1 MIAMLPAFIA
11 GESAYSFIARCFLYS
26 PYHSNKQR
34 AIDVFGSSKISISHH
49 LAGSINKVAILAR
62 CSECTLL
69 TLATPYPL
77 ISFCSEY
84 KPAMIKFQQHML
96 HAAGEVKVN
105 VGQSPVSCVD
115 KPYLKAC
122 AVCFKEDEAMHG
134 IGYWHMEH
142 QLEGVTVCEK
152 HDVALNNT
160 ECAQCERFNQYLLP
174 IYSMFTVIP
183 SPSGNE
189 QKLSQYVISLYRYL
203 SQQSPVVSLKE
214 LYQKWLMDLGYNTDS
229 GLLHA
234 DALYGELQLFW
245 GELLNTYMLSNSRVL
260 SDLVHQPSNHYY
272 VQHALLMTFL
282 TITPE
287 QFFEC
292 NAGINKVDSNEFA
305 IGLLVAGSTLR
316 AVAERTGLSRGFLK
330 QLALRHGVKLKGL
343 NRRCISSEGE
353 RDIWQKAVIG
363 MHRKDIANFHSISVS
378 IVEEIIQSHRGLSCW
393 RRHLIMIKRKTEHRE
408 SLLNYMVNNPST
420 SRKDLRVAVRGY
432 KWLLNNDKDWL
443 YANLPKP
450 LSNAGCK
457 KVDWLLRDKELCRR
471 IALLQKDYKS
481 VTAIDHAIDG
491 HEWLLQ
497 QQSNIP
503 NAFKLV
509 KFLLGKD

>member
-1 MIAMLPAFIA
+1 MIAMLPTFIA

-26 PYHSNKQR
+26 PYNSNKQR
-34 AIDVFGSSKISISHH
+34 AIDVFGSYKVSISHH
-49 LAGSINKVAILAR
+49 LAGSISKIAMLAR

-84 KPAMIKFQQHML
+84 KPAMVKFQQHML
-96 HAAGEVKVN
+96 HASGEVKVN

-152 HDVALNNT
+152 HNATLNYI

-174 IYSMFTVIP
+174 IYSMFTAIP
-183 SPSGNE
+183 SSSENE
-189 QKLSQYVISLYRYL
+189 QKLSLYVISLYRYL
-203 SQQSPVVSLKE
+203 TLQSPVVQLKE
-214 LYQKWLMDLGYNTDS
+214 LYQKWLMDSGYNTDS
-229 GLLHA
+229 GFLHA
-234 DALYGELQLFW
+234 DALYGELKLFW
-245 GELLNTYMLSNSRVL
+245 GALLNSHMLSNSRVL
-260 SDLVHQPSNHYY
+260 SNLVHQPSNHHY
-272 VQHALLMTFL
+272 VQHALLMAFL
-282 TITPE
+282 TSTPE

-292 NAGINKVDSNEFA
+292 NTKINKVDSNQFA
-305 IGLLVAGSTLR
+305 LGLLVAGSTLR
-316 AVAERTGLSRGFLK
+316 AVAEATGLSRGFLK
-330 QLALRHGVKLKGL
+330 QLALRNGVKIKRL
-343 NRRCISSEGE
+343 NRRCISSEDE
-353 RDIWQKAVIG
+353 RDIWRKAVVG
-363 MHRKDIANFHSISVS
+363 MHRQDIANFHSISVP
-378 IVEEIIQSHRGLSCW
+378 IVEEIIQSHKGLSCW
-393 RRHLIMIKRKTEHRE
+393 RHHLLMVKRKKEHRE
-408 SLLNYMVNNPST
+408 LLLNYMANNPST
-420 SRKDLRVAVRGY
+420 LRKELRVAVSGY

-443 YANLPKP
+443 YANLPEP

-457 KVDWLLRDKELCRR
+457 KVDWSLRDKELCRR

-481 VTAIDHAIDG
+481 LTAIDRVIDG
-491 HEWLLQ
+491 HKWLLQ
-497 QQSNIP
+497 QKLNIP
-503 NAFKLV
+503 YAFKLV

>member
-1 MIAMLPAFIA
+1 MIAMSPTFIA
-11 GESAYSFIARCFLYS
+11 GESAYSYIARCFLYS
-26 PYHSNKQR
+26 PYRSNKQR
-34 AIDVFGSSKISISHH
+34 AIDVFGSSTISISHH

-62 CSECTLL
+62 CSEYTLL

-84 KPAMIKFQQHML
+84 KPAMIKFQLHML

-105 VGQSPVSCVD
+105 VGQSPVSCFD

-122 AVCFKEDEAMHG
+122 AVCFKEDEAKDG

-142 QLEGVTVCEK
+142 QLEGVTLCEK
-152 HDVALNNT
+152 HNVALSNL

-174 IYSMFTVIP
+174 IYSMFTAIP
-183 SPSGNE
+183 SLSGNE
-189 QKLSQYVISLYRYL
+189 QKLSQYVIRLYRYL
-203 SQQSPVVSLKE
+203 SLKSPVVSLKE

-234 DALYGELQLFW
+234 DGLLGELQLFW
-245 GELLNTYMLSNSRVL
+245 GELLNTYMLSDSRIL
-260 SDLVHQPSNHYY
+260 SNLVHQPSNHHY
-272 VQHALLMTFL
+272 VQHVLLMAFFT
-282 TITPE
+282 TTPE

-292 NAGINKVDSNEFA
+292 NSCVNKPAGNKVAVS
-305 IGLLVAGSTLR
+305 LLKKGDTLR
-316 AVAERTGLSRGFLK
+316 DVAEETGLSRGFLK
-330 QLALRHGVKLKGL
+330 QLALRRGIKLKGI
-343 NRRCISSEGE
+343 NRRCLSSEAE
-353 RDIWQKAVIG
+353 RDIWRKAVIG

-393 RRHLIMIKRKTEHRE
+393 RHHLLMIKRKMEHRE
-408 SLLNYMVNNPST
+408 SLQDYMANNPSI
-420 SRKDLRVAVRGY
+420 SRKELRLAVRGY

-443 YANLPKP
+443 YANLPEP

-457 KVDWLLRDKELCRR
+457 KVDWFVRDNELCRR

-481 VTAIDHAIDG
+481 LTAIDRAIDG
-491 HEWLLQ
+491 HEWLLR

-503 NAFKLV
+503 NALKLAN
-509 KFLLGKD
+509 FLLDKG